1 MVEAHRTTVIRPEQ
15 ITGIVLAGGRGSRMG
30 GADKGL
36 QHYRGL
42 PLAQHALERL
52 APQVGKVMINAN
64 RNLDAYAAV
73 GAPVWPDALGDAA
86 LDFAGPLAGF
96 LCGLAHCTTEYL
108 VTVPC
113 DAPHLPTDLVSRLA
127 QPLAR
132 EGTSVAWASAPSA
145 ASPFPRSQPVFCL
158 MKSALRGDLAAF
170 LARGGR
176 KVEEWTKQQ
185 AHTVVAFEDQRAF
198 FNANT
203 LEELAR

>member
-1 MVEAHRTTVIRPEQ
+1 
-15 ITGIVLAGGRGSRMG
+15 MG

-64 RNLDAYAAV
+64 RNLDAYAAL
-73 GAPVWPDALGDAA
+73 GAPVWPDALGDGA

-96 LCGLAHCTTEYL
+96 LCGLVHCTTEYL

-113 DAPHLPTDLVSRLA
+113 DAPHLPADLVSRLA
-127 QPLAR
+127 QALVHNGAD
-132 EGTSVAWASAPSA
+132 VVWASAPTNATPSQ
-145 ASPFPRSQPVFCL
+145 RGQPVFCL

-176 KVEEWTKQQ
+176 KVEEWTTQQ
-185 AHTVVAFEDQRAF
+185 VHTVVAFEDERAF

-203 LEELAR
+203 LEALAR